1 MAASAVWG
9 LPDEAAGPRG
19 ALMASMMEQLQR
31 GATAVTQIARD
42 TTNGLFA
49 AGGAAEANGEGV
61 SRDSAATRPAD
72 ALMACQTMYGF
83 IYRTRRAER
92 CFA

>member
-19 ALMASMMEQLQR
+19 ALMASMMDHLQR

-49 AGGAAEANGEGV
+49 GSAAEPNGARICHELDGV
-61 SRDSAATRPAD
+61 WTE
-72 ALMACQTMYGF
+72 C
-83 IYRTRRAER
+83 
-92 CFA
+92 